1 MKEQINRTRHA
12 EELFAAAGF
21 SKQKIRGQIWFV
33 SLKFSI
39 GFDLDKKEVLIKE
52 SNTPRM
58 ETHSSI
64 DIPTLKAINML
75 TSNAMVY
82 ELGWYK
88 NEPSK

>member
-12 EELFAAAGF
+12 EELFEAAGF

-33 SLKFSI
+33 KLNQSSV
-39 GFDLDKKEVLIKE
+39 GFDLEKKEVLIKE

-64 DIPTLKAINML
+64 DIPTLKAIN
-75 TSNAMVY
+75 AMVY

>member
-33 SLKFSI
+33 SLNKQFSV
-39 GFDLDKKEVLIKE
+39 GFDLEKKEVLIKE

-58 ETHSSI
+58 GTYSSI
-64 DIPTLKAINML
+64 DIPTLKAIN
-75 TSNAMVY
+75 AMVY

-88 NEPSK
+88 HE

>member
-33 SLKFSI
+33 NLNQFSI

-52 SNTPRM
+52 SNTPRL
-58 ETHSSI
+58 EKYSNI
-64 DIPTLKAINML
+64 DIPTLKAI
-75 TSNAMVY
+75 NAMVY

>member
-33 SLKFSI
+33 SLDRFSI
-39 GFDLDKKEVLIKE
+39 GFDLEKKEVLIKE
-52 SNTPRM
+52 SNTPRL
-58 ETHSSI
+58 EKYSSI
-64 DIPTLKAINML
+64 DISILKAI
-75 TSNAMVY
+75 NAMVY

-88 NEPSK
+88 SEPSK

>member
-12 EELFAAAGF
+12 EELFEAAGF
-21 SKQKIRGQIWFV
+21 SKQRIRGQIWFV

-52 SNTPRM
+52 SNTQRL
-58 ETHSSI
+58 EKYSNI
-64 DIPTLKAINML
+64 DIPTLKAIN
-75 TSNAMVY
+75 AMVY
-82 ELGWYK
+82 ESGWYK

>member
-21 SKQKIRGQIWFV
+21 SKQKIRGHIWFV
-33 SLKFSI
+33 SLNQFSI
-39 GFDLDKKEVLIKE
+39 GFDSDKKEVLIKE

-64 DIPTLKAINML
+64 DISTLKAI
-75 TSNAMVY
+75 NAMVY

>member
-1 MKEQINRTRHA
+1 MKEQINHTRHA

-33 SLKFSI
+33 SLNGFSI
-39 GFDLDKKEVLIKE
+39 GFDLEKKEVLIKE

-58 ETHSSI
+58 ETYSSI
-64 DIPTLKAINML
+64 DIPTLKAIN
-75 TSNAMVY
+75 AMVY

-88 NEPSK
+88 HE

>member
-33 SLKFSI
+33 SLNGFSI
-39 GFDLDKKEVLIKE
+39 GFDLEKKEILIKE

-58 ETHSSI
+58 ETYSSI
-64 DIPTLKAINML
+64 DIPTLKAIN
-75 TSNAMVY
+75 AMVY

-88 NEPSK
+88 HE

>member
-21 SKQKIRGQIWFV
+21 SKQIIRGQIWFV
-33 SLKFSI
+33 SLNHKFSI

-52 SNTPRM
+52 SNAPRM

-64 DIPTLKAINML
+64 DISTLKAI
-75 TSNAMVY
+75 NAMVY

-88 NEPSK
+88 HE

>member
-21 SKQKIRGQIWFV
+21 RKQKIRGQIWFV
-33 SLKFSI
+33 SLDKVSI
-39 GFDLDKKEVLIKE
+39 GFDLEKKEVLIKE
-52 SNTPRM
+52 SNTPRL
-58 ETHSSI
+58 EKYSSI
-64 DIPTLKAINML
+64 DISILKAI
-75 TSNAMVY
+75 NAMVY

>member
-21 SKQKIRGQIWFV
+21 SKQKMRGQIWFV
-33 SLKFSI
+33 SLNQFSI

-52 SNTPRM
+52 SNTPRL
-58 ETHSSI
+58 EKYSSI
-64 DIPTLKAINML
+64 NISTLKAI
-75 TSNAMVY
+75 NAMVY

-88 NEPSK
+88 NEQSK

>member
-21 SKQKIRGQIWFV
+21 SKQKMRGQIWFV

-52 SNTPRM
+52 SNTPR
-58 ETHSSI
+58 
-64 DIPTLKAINML
+64 
-75 TSNAMVY
+75 
-82 ELGWYK
+82 
-88 NEPSK
+88 

>member
-21 SKQKIRGQIWFV
+21 SKQKMRGQIWFV
-33 SLKFSI
+33 SLKFGI

-52 SNTPRM
+52 SNTPRL
-58 ETHSSI
+58 EKYSSI
-64 DIPTLKAINML
+64 NISTLKAI
-75 TSNAMVY
+75 NAMVY

>member
-1 MKEQINRTRHA
+1 MKEQINRTNMP

-21 SKQKIRGQIWFV
+21 SKQKMRGQIWFV

-39 GFDLDKKEVLIKE
+39 GFDLDKKEVLIRD
-52 SNTPRM
+52 SNTPRF
-58 ETHSSI
+58 EKYNII
-64 DIPTLKAINML
+64 DISILKAI
-75 TSNAMVY
+75 NAMVY